1 MGLTFCPFMN
11 DYSSMRNSKV
21 LCQSTCALNLDGQ
34 CSFRIIAKKSSHIK
48 AAKDDPEDQIPVVT
62 FLNQ

>member
-1 MGLTFCPFMN
+1 MGPTFCPFMN
-11 DYSSMRNSKV
+11 NNSTMQHSKV

-34 CSFRIIAKKSSHIK
+34 CSFRIIAQKSKSVK
-48 AAKDDPEDQIPVVT
+48 AAKEEPEQIPAVT